1 MKSNGKSRLVL
12 CKLLSITGNK
22 TQGYYSSTVI
32 AFLLASGI
40 FFLSGCIELFSHNL
54 RITVQSFP
62 SDANV
67 YGVQGPLP
75 GKFLGKT
82 PLVLSYIE
90 RDGNIIGPLPEQT
103 IEYTD
108 KCLYFKC
115 YIKKQG
121 YGTYRIYECIEGADS
136 GGGGRGGG
144 RRSIKPTFVGG
155 RKTYT
160 VGLYKLPSDK
170 KIQ

>member
-1 MKSNGKSRLVL
+1 MKSNGKSRQVL
-12 CKLLSITGNK
+12 CKLLSVTGNK

-32 AFLLASGI
+32 AFLLSFGI

-54 RITVQSFP
+54 HITVQSVP

-67 YGVQGPLP
+67 YGAQGPLP

-108 KCLYFKC
+108 RGLYFKC

-121 YGTYRIYECIEGADS
+121 YGTYRIYECVKEAGS
-136 GGGGRGGG
+136 GRGGRGGG
-144 RRSIKPTFVGG
+144 GSSRRPTLGGG

-160 VGLYKLPSDK
+160 VGLYKLPGDK

>member
-12 CKLLSITGNK
+12 CKLLSVTGNK

-32 AFLLASGI
+32 AFLLSFGI
-40 FFLSGCIELFSHNL
+40 FFLSCRIEQRPRSLQ
-54 RITVQSFP
+54 ITVQSVP

-67 YGVQGPLP
+67 YGTEDSLP

-82 PLVLSYIE
+82 PLVLVYIK
-90 RDGNIIGPLPEQT
+90 RNGNIFGTLPEQT

-108 KCLYFKC
+108 RGLFFKC

-121 YGTYRIYECIEGADS
+121 YGTYRMYKVVHEYNVDY
-136 GGGGRGGG
+136 GRNTMGVAP
-144 RRSIKPTFVGG
+144 RIVRFGG

-160 VGLYKLPSDK
+160 AGLYKLPE
-170 KIQ
+170 